1 MNRFQALSD
10 NTSKNVFKRREKSRN
25 SSSSSPCPSPSPS
38 PSPSNSGSPSNSN
51 SKSNSKSK
59 YVPPNRRNRNNMRG
73 NSNPNSQ
80 RRNRWKPAKSWKP
93 AKKEFNVNEQN
104 FPELGGVPSN
114 NNNNIQNI
122 PTDEEKRQ
130 QVQYMLATMKKL
142 KTRKPKPEV
151 EAGWVKLK
159 RVNGKTVQIHGKT
172 TKKEETPR
180 QKQQRINNIIVKNMQ
195 QMRVNMMNAIE
206 RDGFWDNRMDE
217 LEEILFPSDSDDDDD
232 YGNHYSDDDME
243 DPSQYNGSNFGKWWT
258 S

>member
-25 SSSSSPCPSPSPS
+25 SSPSPS
-38 PSPSNSGSPSNSN
+38 PSPSNSRLSPNTEPN
-51 SKSNSKSK
+51 TKSK
-59 YVPPNRRNRNNMRG
+59 YVPPNRRNRNNARG
-73 NSNPNSQ
+73 NSNSQ

-104 FPELGGVPSN
+104 FPELGCDGTNNNNSN
-114 NNNNIQNI
+114 NNNNENIQ
-122 PTDEEKRQ
+122 TDEERKQ
-130 QVQYMLATMKKL
+130 QIHYMLATMKKL
-142 KTRKPKPEV
+142 KKKKVKPEV
-151 EAGWVKLK
+151 EPGWVKLK

-180 QKQQRINNIIVKNMQ
+180 QKQQRINNIIIRNIR
-195 QMRVNMMNAIE
+195 QMRVNMMDAIE

-217 LEEILFPSDSDDDDD
+217 LEEILFPSESDDEDDC
-232 YGNHYSDDDME
+232 GNYYSDDEIE
-243 DPSQYNGSNFGKWWT
+243 DLSQYNGSNFGKWWT

>member
-10 NTSKNVFKRREKSRN
+10 NTSNNVFKRREKSRN
-25 SSSSSPCPSPSPS
+25 SSSPSHSS
-38 PSPSNSGSPSNSN
+38 SGSPFNSN
-51 SKSNSKSK
+51 SNSKSK
-59 YVPPNRRNRNNMRG
+59 YVPPSRRNRNNMKG

-104 FPELGGVPSN
+104 FPQLGGDGSN
-114 NNNNIQNI
+114 NDNKQNENVQ
-122 PTDEEKRQ
+122 TEEERKQ
-130 QVQYMLATMKKL
+130 QIHYMLATMKKL
-142 KTRKPKPEV
+142 KKKKVKPEV
-151 EAGWVKLK
+151 EPGWVKLK

-172 TKKEETPR
+172 TKKQETPR
-180 QKQQRINNIIVKNMQ
+180 QKQERINNIITKNIQ
-195 QMRVNMMNAIE
+195 QMRVNMMDAIE

-217 LEEILFPSDSDDDDD
+217 LEEILFPSESDDEDD
-232 YGNHYSDDDME
+232 YGNYCSEDEND